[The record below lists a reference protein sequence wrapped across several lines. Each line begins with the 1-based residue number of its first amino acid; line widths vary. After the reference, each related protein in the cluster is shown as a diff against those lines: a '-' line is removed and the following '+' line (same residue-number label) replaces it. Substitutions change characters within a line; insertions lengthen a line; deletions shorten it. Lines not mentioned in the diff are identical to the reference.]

1 MGGNPWNSSSLLSVS
16 QVILENLWSA
26 ACFGLW
32 FSFLKWNPSSS
43 SKMLHMVEA
52 CFYALLFSS
61 FYLDFSLVA
70 LHTPSY
76 FLLCDPLSYKCH
88 FPSKTSTSLC
98 LHPLQSLSLKLSS
111 MWSGPKHAS
120 IILCFSFFRFSCSYT
135 VACLIASSHLDRYW
149 SYEVTWSTVGLGR
162 TLSLLED
169 VACIQTINDICNI
182 QWKCALCSFKQKSTY
197 LYGPSRLSSLCL
209 LRSSTYCRS

>member
-1 MGGNPWNSSSLLSVS
+1 MSWLFLHWFSVLSASWPCLYCCIFCNLYCKLYILMLWLCWASLTIFYCWPFPCSYSSTFSGWQGNPWNSSSLLSVS

-32 FSFLKWNPSSS
+32 FSFLKWNPSGS

-76 FLLCDPLSYKCH
+76 LLLCNPLSYKCH

-98 LHPLQSLSLKLSS
+98 LHPLQSLSLKLCHLCEVVLNMHLLFFAFLSFDLV
-111 MWSGPKHAS
+111 AA
-120 IILCFSFFRFSCSYT
+120 IL
-135 VACLIASSHLDRYW
+135 
-149 SYEVTWSTVGLGR
+149 
-162 TLSLLED
+162 
-169 VACIQTINDICNI
+169 
-182 QWKCALCSFKQKSTY
+182 
-197 LYGPSRLSSLCL
+197 
-209 LRSSTYCRS
+209 